1 MGASARG
8 WGCWHGQSG
17 SGSGQIGH
25 ATGVRFSLGASMV
38 NLAVGVGRSARRP
51 EAELDGTLG
60 SNFNPPPEPLPM
72 FPPDLNLSTSTIKLA
87 HISSRFFFSDS
98 QPSFSPYISF
108 ILPLININSF
118 FMRSLS
124 PFRALATSCSRT
136 FECISSASYC
146 LNRSSR
152 VVI

>member
-25 ATGVRFSLGASMV
+25 ATGVRFSLGAFIAYLSIG
-38 NLAVGVGRSARRP
+38 LDRSERRS
-51 EAELDGTLG
+51 EFDGTLD

-72 FPPDLNLSTSTIKLA
+72 FPPDLNLSTSIIKLA